1 MKVFIKDHHPMK
13 KIKTLYSTTQTSS
26 YDDMM
31 CQIYLRDS
39 SYGVEEILLE
49 SVSKKYKPLLYGE
62 IAAYVERRKLGGL
75 SKIHPKPKTY
85 GHRKLA

>member
-31 CQIYLRDS
+31 CQIYARDAG
-39 SYGVEEILLE
+39 YEVEEILLE
-49 SVSKKYKPLLYGE
+49 SVSKKYNPILYNGIE
-62 IAAYVERRKLGGL
+62 AYIERRKLGGL

-85 GHRKLA
+85 GRGKLA

>member
-31 CQIYLRDS
+31 CQIYVRDS
-39 SYGVEEILLE
+39 SYGVQEIILE
-49 SVSKKYKPLLYGE
+49 YVSKKYRALVYNGVE
-62 IAAYVERRKLGGL
+62 AYVERRKLGGL
-75 SKIHPKPKTY
+75 SKIHPKPKTV
-85 GHRKLA
+85 